1 MYWGKLFLMKYDI
14 LVAICDEELLNKK
27 LVDKKVEIKI
37 SKEFYGE
44 RLIDDE
50 IAIKLMERATIGN
63 LIGEK
68 IISLAEKNG
77 FITKEN
83 IILIDGVPHAQFVKL
98 E

>member
-1 MYWGKLFLMKYDI
+1 MKYDI

>member
-1 MYWGKLFLMKYDI
+1 MMKYDI